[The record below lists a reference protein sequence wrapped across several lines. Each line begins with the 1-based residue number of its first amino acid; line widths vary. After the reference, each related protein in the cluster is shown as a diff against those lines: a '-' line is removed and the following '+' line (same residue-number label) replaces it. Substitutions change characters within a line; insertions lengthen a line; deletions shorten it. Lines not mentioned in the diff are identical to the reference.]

1 MEAIDKHPFEEY
13 LGKQN
18 EQVWVETLNLI
29 YSDIHQVDRDAT
41 QIWFSF
47 WPLKLAQVLD
57 KEKTLEDT
65 FKKFQLDG
73 NPQLREQIDDSV
85 KYLFGARFWVPVK
98 KAVLTYSKENVDPKG
113 MSLDQHILKLSREI
127 GNQLSVESGLL
138 TGIVAISLMILKQV
152 GFLSLR
158 VVADQLIPINNVKSL
173 HKVLKSR
180 EVNGGLRN
188 ILGWKSKMHQ
198 VIFDEGKRTSVFEA
212 ADGQD
217 LSMASNGDKRDFLS
231 QDSRKIAG
239 PVPAQCR
246 SGACGYCWIGVL
258 AGQNN
263 LSKVTEFEKG
273 RLEYFGYSSP
283 GDDIKEHPVIRLA
296 CQSKCYGKVSIT
308 VPPWNG
314 VLYTE
319 DGDSD

>member
-1 MEAIDKHPFEEY
+1 MEATDKLPFEEY
-13 LGKQN
+13 LGEKN
-18 EQVWVETLNLI
+18 EQVWFETLNLI

-41 QIWFSF
+41 KIWFSF
-47 WPLKLAQVLD
+47 WPLKLAQGLD
-57 KEKTLEDT
+57 KAKNLENT

-73 NPQLREQIDDSV
+73 NPLLREQIDESV

-98 KAVLTYSKENVDPKG
+98 KAVLTYSKGNVDPKG
-113 MSLDQHILKLSREI
+113 ISLDQHILKLSREVE
-127 GNQLSVESGLL
+127 NQLSIDAGVLV
-138 TGIVAISLMILKQV
+138 GIVAISLMILKQV
-152 GFLSLR
+152 GFSSLSAVSDR
-158 VVADQLIPINNVKSL
+158 LIPINNTESPD
-173 HKVLKSR
+173 KVLKSR
-180 EVNGGLRN
+180 KVNGGLRN

-198 VIFDEGKRTSVFEA
+198 VIFDERTRTSFFEA

-217 LSMASNGDKRDFLS
+217 LSMASKGDKRDFRS

-246 SGACGYCWIGVL
+246 SGACGYCWIGIL
-258 AGQNN
+258 AGQKN
-263 LSKVTEFEKG
+263 LSKLTEFEKD

-283 GDDIKEHPVIRLA
+283 EDDIKEHPVIRLA

-314 VLYTE
+314 VLFTKE
-319 DGDSD
+319 VDSD